1 MIIIKSD
8 ITEHVYQALDLLHLS
23 YWRTQR
29 KLKDNPEDMLLADEF
44 LQISLAVDKSKEL
57 LKQIELIQSDWIE

>member
-1 MIIIKSD
+1 MVINKSV

-29 KLKDNPEDMLLADEF
+29 KLKEDPEDMFLADEF
-44 LQISLAVDKSKEL
+44 LQISLAVEKSKEL
-57 LKQIELIQSDWIE
+57 LKQIELIQTQRIE

>member
-8 ITEHVYQALDLLHLS
+8 ITKHVYQALDLLHLS
-23 YWRTQR
+23 YWRIQR

-44 LQISLAVDKSKEL
+44 LQISLAVEKSKEL